1 MRPNTK
7 IEQKLETAS
16 RRFGKGITCIIL
28 QGPIVKY
35 LKESG
40 LVPVSTVFP
49 NPAVA
54 LTTKYRAFA
63 VPMSK
68 YEDLAVVAKQAGVTI
83 YGVSIPQDQPA
94 KSSFIRSS
102 EEDESRLDSL
112 NDFELMVL
120 KHEPLRNFLR
130 QNLLMIFINKA
141 QLPNG
146 RPAEIVKMD
155 ILVDSIDVGQA
166 ISGTLVPKSFTTNSS
181 ARWSDRR

>member
-1 MRPNTK
+1 MRPNAK

-40 LVPVSTVFP
+40 LIPLSTVFP
-49 NPAVA
+49 NPSIA
-54 LTTKYRAFA
+54 LSTKYRAFA

-68 YEDLAVVAKQAGVTI
+68 YKDLAIVAKQAGVTI

-94 KSSFIRSS
+94 KSSFIGSS
-102 EEDESRLDSL
+102 QEDESRLDSL
-112 NDFELMVL
+112 NDFELMIL
-120 KHEPLRNFLR
+120 KHEPLRNFIR
-130 QNLLMIFINKA
+130 QNLLMIFINKT

-146 RPAEIVKMD
+146 RPGEIAKMD

-166 ISGTLVPKSFTTNSS
+166 ITGTLVPKSVTSNSS
-181 ARWSDRR
+181 AKWSDRR